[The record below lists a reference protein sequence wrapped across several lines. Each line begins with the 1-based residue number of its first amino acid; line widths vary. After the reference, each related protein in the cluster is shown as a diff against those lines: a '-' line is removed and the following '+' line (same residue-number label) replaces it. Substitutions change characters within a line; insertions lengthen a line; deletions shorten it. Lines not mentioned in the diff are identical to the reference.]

1 MDFSGT
7 YCGGWVDLE
16 GGGGGGVE
24 RGRGIS
30 ESSRRQKA
38 KGDKGKLLEDARATR
53 ELAIDR
59 SQMQVPTGRRM
70 VFFFFSP
77 FNRWHSVSGIC
88 EGSGMMYDEPNAWGS
103 AAAG

>member
-7 YCGGWVDLE
+7 YCGGWVNLGGE

-38 KGDKGKLLEDARATR
+38 KGDKGNLLEDARATR

-70 VFFFFSP
+70 VFFFSYFFFFSVQQVA
-77 FNRWHSVSGIC
+77 FGFGDMRRVWDDV
-88 EGSGMMYDEPNAWGS
+88 
-103 AAAG
+103 

>member
-1 MDFSGT
+1 MSEKKKSQIERRHNPLYLIIIAIIFLLLADLSMDPRKLMDFSGPT
-7 YCGGWVDLE
+7 VMTVVVGWISG

-53 ELAIDR
+53 GVRDR
-59 SQMQVPTGRRM
+59 S
-70 VFFFFSP
+70 
-77 FNRWHSVSGIC
+77 I
-88 EGSGMMYDEPNAWGS
+88 
-103 AAAG
+103 

>member
-7 YCGGWVDLE
+7 YCGGWVDL
-16 GGGGGGVE
+16 GGGVE

-70 VFFFFSP
+70 VFFSLFFFFSVQQVA
-77 FNRWHSVSGIC
+77 FCFGDMRRVW
-88 EGSGMMYDEPNAWGS
+88 DDA
-103 AAAG
+103 